1 MPVFRTPHG
10 GVLGPGGSR
19 VGGSPDVSPKDS
31 GGELGSNEQRQGK
44 QTAQKSDR
52 DARKWLHFRRDKIM
66 EEYGYQTVPKLSVRM
81 IQLP

>member
-1 MPVFRTPHG
+1 MQP
-10 GVLGPGGSR
+10 L
-19 VGGSPDVSPKDS
+19 
-31 GGELGSNEQRQGK
+31 QGK